1 MFSKGSTSPSPAP
14 VRARAV
20 SGTMTPSIAD
30 RESGRSPSESAAVA
44 HGDSRPIES
53 HWESVIDRA
62 TD

>member
-1 MFSKGSTSPSPAP
+1 
-14 VRARAV
+14 
-20 SGTMTPSIAD
+20 MTPNIAD
-30 RESGRSPSESAAVA
+30 RESGRSPSESVAVA